1 MLFRLSPDVKRNV
14 IPFVFLILN
23 IKKMKRYALAL
34 DLKNDAALIAE
45 YEKYHEKI
53 PDAIDK
59 SIRDAGITR
68 LDIFR
73 LGTRMF
79 MLIEANDDFDFA
91 VKAKMDAE
99 NPDVQAWE
107 TLMWRF
113 QKPLKQAK
121 RGEKWL
127 LMEQIFEL

>member
-1 MLFRLSPDVKRNV
+1 
-14 IPFVFLILN
+14 
-23 IKKMKRYALAL
+23 MKRYGLAL

-59 SIRDAGITR
+59 SIREAGITR

-99 NPDVQAWE
+99 NPFVQTWE
-107 TLMWRF
+107 TLMWRV

-121 RGEKWL
+121 KGEKWL
-127 LMEQIFEL
+127 LMKQIFEL